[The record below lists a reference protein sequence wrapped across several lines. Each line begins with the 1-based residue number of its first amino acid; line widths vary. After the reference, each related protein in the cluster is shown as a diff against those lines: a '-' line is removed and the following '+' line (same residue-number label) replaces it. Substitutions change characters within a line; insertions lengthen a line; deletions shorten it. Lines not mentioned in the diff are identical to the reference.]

1 MKRPPWFSWWKSKL
15 WKKNCKSAETLRE
28 LVTKKMEKTK
38 TFAIRRQTHLLWHFH
53 FYLQFVILFFSLL
66 HLNPIYDYAWKIL
79 HLVPIKNIVV
89 KSIFRTPPWCMVLL
103 HITQAR
109 LEPGK
114 PSCEIFAVKREIY
127 LTFAKYSQIRGKLC
141 PKIWWKGKSFQS
153 RLKSFCQI
161 KGLSTFLS
169 AT

>member
-1 MKRPPWFSWWKSKL
+1 MKR
-15 WKKNCKSAETLRE
+15 
-28 LVTKKMEKTK
+28 
-38 TFAIRRQTHLLWHFH
+38 ILL
-53 FYLQFVILFFSLL
+53 
-66 HLNPIYDYAWKIL
+66 
-79 HLVPIKNIVV
+79 LVPINDIVA

-127 LTFAKYSQIRGKLC
+127 LTFAKYSHIRENLC
-141 PKIWWKGKSFQS
+141 PKIWWQGKSFQS

-169 AT
+169 RPHKCGFGKYLKTFLLNSNINISQPTLLWFKVW